1 MNCWKYGLIFRFP
14 QASWPLETTTDK
26 SFKTGVS
33 LKMNLYRY
41 VGKGHAAAMHY
52 LDMCLEEYIEYLQ
65 EHPHFAL
72 FEDGKLRYEIYRQY
86 VGDAAAFDVQLT
98 RNARSHTSSL
108 DNMGAVVTVFEY

>member
-1 MNCWKYGLIFRFP
+1 MLLLQCP
-14 QASWPLETTTDK
+14 S
-26 SFKTGVS
+26 S
-33 LKMNLYRY
+33 LPVPKPEN
-41 VGKGHAAAMHY
+41 KCCAK
-52 LDMCLEEYIEYLQ
+52 YLQ